1 MRLAGDADTMSP
13 RRPLTEESTMQD
25 FMTLRW
31 TVLLTRGLIGI
42 AFGVL
47 AMAWPEETVT
57 VLVVL
62 WGCWALVDG
71 IVMLLGIRVVP
82 GTAPKVVALIA
93 GLVALFIAFFAI
105 ARPGIAAATITWFI
119 GIWLVVRGVLEI
131 VEAFSTVASSGRWA
145 LVAGGLLDLFIGV
158 LFMLNPGSAVLGIA
172 WLLGLLALLWGCAAV
187 GLAFFVRKATPPA
200 GADSATHRSAV

>member
-1 MRLAGDADTMSP
+1 
-13 RRPLTEESTMQD
+13 MQD
-25 FMTLRW
+25 SMTHRW
-31 TVLLTRGLIGI
+31 TVVLTRGLVGI

-71 IVMLLGIRVVP
+71 IAMLLATWVVP
-82 GTAPKVVALIA
+82 GTAPKVFALLA

-105 ARPGIAAATITWFI
+105 ARPGVAAATITWFI
-119 GIWLVVRGVLEI
+119 GVWLVVRGVLEI
-131 VEAFSTVASSGRWA
+131 VEAFSTSALSGRWA
-145 LVAGGLLDLFIGV
+145 LVAGGLLDLLIGV
-158 LFMLNPGSAVLGIA
+158 LFMLNPGTAILGIA
-172 WLLGLLALLWGCAAV
+172 WLLGLLALLWGCVAV
-187 GLAFFVRKATPPA
+187 GMAFFVRKAAPPA

>member
-1 MRLAGDADTMSP
+1 
-13 RRPLTEESTMQD
+13 MQD

-42 AFGVL
+42 GFGIL

-71 IVMLLGIRVVP
+71 IAMLLAVRAVP
-82 GTAPKVVALIA
+82 GTAPKVVAIVA
-93 GLVALFIAFFAI
+93 GARGPVDRVLRHRATRSRSGDHHLVHRRLVGRPRGPGDR
-105 ARPGIAAATITWFI
+105 ARRSAPTC
-119 GIWLVVRGVLEI
+119 
-131 VEAFSTVASSGRWA
+131 SSGRWA
-145 LVAGGLLDLFIGV
+145 LVAGGLLDLLIGV
-158 LFMLNPGSAVLGIA
+158 LFMLNPGSAILGIA
-172 WLLGLLALLWGCAAV
+172 WLLGLLALLWGCVAV
-187 GLAFFVRKATPPA
+187 GMAFFVRKAAPPA

>member
-1 MRLAGDADTMSP
+1 
-13 RRPLTEESTMQD
+13 MQD

-42 AFGVL
+42 GFGIL

-62 WGCWALVDG
+62 WGCWALIDG
-71 IVMLLGIRVVP
+71 IAMLLAIRVVP
-82 GTAPKVVALIA
+82 GTAPKVVALVA

-105 ARPGIAAATITWFI
+105 ARPGVAAATITWFI
-119 GIWLVVRGVLEI
+119 GVWLVVRGVLEI
-131 VEAFSTVASSGRWA
+131 VEALSTDVPRGRVA
-145 LVAGGLLDLFIGV
+145 LVAGGLLDLLIGV
-158 LFMLNPGSAVLGIA
+158 LFMLNPGSAILGIA
-172 WLLGLLALLWGCAAV
+172 WLLGLLALLWGCVAV
-187 GLAFFVRKATPPA
+187 VMAFFVRKAAPPT

>member
-1 MRLAGDADTMSP
+1 
-13 RRPLTEESTMQD
+13 MQD

-31 TVLLTRGLIGI
+31 TALLTRGLIGI

-71 IVMLLGIRVVP
+71 LATMAAARMVP
-82 GTAPKVVALIA
+82 GTAPKVVAILA
-93 GLVALFIAFFAI
+93 GVVALFIAFFAI
-105 ARPGIAAATITWFI
+105 ARPGVAAATITWFI
-119 GIWLVVRGVLEI
+119 GVWLIVRGVLEI
-131 VEAFSTVASSGRWA
+131 VEAFSTDVPNGRWA
-145 LVAGGLLDLFIGV
+145 LVATGLLDGLIGV
-158 LFMLNPGSAVLGIA
+158 LFMANPGSAILGIA
-172 WLLGLLALLWGCAAV
+172 FLLGLLALLWGCAAV
-187 GLAFFVRKATPPA
+187 GLAFFVRRAAPRA

>member
-1 MRLAGDADTMSP
+1 MVFTT
-13 RRPLTEESTMQD
+13 PLTEESTMQD

-31 TVLLTRGLIGI
+31 TVLLTRGLIGVG
-42 AFGVL
+42 FGIL

-71 IVMLLGIRVVP
+71 IATLLAVRAVP
-82 GTAPKVVALIA
+82 GTAPKVVAIVA
-93 GLVALFIAFFAI
+93 GAVALLIAFFAI

-119 GIWLVVRGVLEI
+119 GVWLVVRGVLEI
-131 VEAFSTVASSGRWA
+131 VQAFSTDVPSGRWA
-145 LVAGGLLDLFIGV
+145 LVAGGVLDGLIGV
-158 LFMLNPGSAVLGIA
+158 LFMLNPGSAILGIA
-172 WLLGLLALLWGCAAV
+172 WFLGLLALLWGCVAV
-187 GLAFFVRKATPPA
+187 GMAFFVRKAAPPA

>member
-1 MRLAGDADTMSP
+1 
-13 RRPLTEESTMQD
+13 MQD

-71 IVMLLGIRVVP
+71 IAMLLAIRVVP
-82 GTAPKVVALIA
+82 GTAPKVVALLA

-105 ARPGIAAATITWFI
+105 ARPGVAAATITWFI
-119 GIWLVVRGVLEI
+119 GVWLVVRGVLEI
-131 VEAFSTVASSGRWA
+131 VEAFGTGASSGRWA
-145 LVAGGLLDLFIGV
+145 LVAGGLLDLLIGV
-158 LFMLNPGSAVLGIA
+158 LFMLNPGSAILGIA
-172 WLLGLLALLWGCAAV
+172 WFLGLLALLWGCVAV

-200 GADSATHRSAV
+200 GADSPTHRSAV